1 MTRGGDRPA
10 DGPGDGSATAGGP
23 AVEPAQPAPV
33 RLVATLGGAAMLAG
47 LAIVLVHRWA
57 EPRIAEHRARALRV
71 AVTEVLGGP
80 ERFEAR
86 YVVDG
91 RLVETLPAGAD
102 SASAATVYAGWDGEG
117 GLVGYAVPGEKPG
130 YQDVVRLIFGWDPRS
145 DRVLG
150 MKVLESK
157 ETPGLGSRIISD
169 SAFIA
174 EFRGVETPLVPVKE
188 ETGETP
194 RQVDMITGA
203 TISSRTVVEIIN
215 ARLEAVGPALRAHV
229 GAGATGGAGSATAGG
244 RGVGTTG
251 RAVAGRGDGAGA
263 RGGGAGR

>member
-1 MTRGGDRPA
+1 
-10 DGPGDGSATAGGP
+10 
-23 AVEPAQPAPV
+23 
-33 RLVATLGGAAMLAG
+33 MLAG

-57 EPRIAEHRARALRV
+57 EPRIAEHRARALRE

-86 YVVDG
+86 YVVDR

-169 SAFIA
+169 SAFVD

-188 ETGETP
+188 ETGDAP

-203 TISSRTVVEIIN
+203 TVSSRTVVEIIN
-215 ARLEAVGPALRAHV
+215 ARLEDLGPILRAHV
-229 GAGATGGAGSATAGG
+229 GVGPTGGTGDAVAGGPGTGPTGRGEEGHVGGAGT
-244 RGVGTTG
+244 
-251 RAVAGRGDGAGA
+251 